1 MGYFEDDTLKQ
12 YGFLTDS
19 DNRQEAIEKMEDF
32 LKTHGTYDITDR
44 FPNTR
49 NESMSLNRLFLGEGL
64 AGNQTK
70 VSIATVL
77 GANGDNDGDSYS
89 SFRVELR
96 DKNNKKYDGGL
107 YELAKVRAKEA
118 GIDEA
123 GVRQFAIDNNILP
136 ADIYDEFAKM
146 EMVLT
151 NDATTF
157 KNKKWNKDAAD
168 IIFKDYVKNQNI
180 SNPENM
186 VLVPG
191 GKSVL
196 GKNAFASINTLPSID
211 EFYKIE
217 EEANNILDMANT
229 IVKEKNLTGKEIE
242 GLTETVRSGNSP
254 VALDKALSIISEH
267 GGLKEDAFSKLE
279 NIAIKRA
286 SIDKYAQEM
295 MAKTGLAATGSVNLS
310 LNAVKMAAH
319 YSGMSGK
326 DKAFTDYVWNVLD
339 VPEQG
344 VISSKKADGR
354 TIYDD
359 KRISTFKDAMKKA
372 MTGKLKD
379 KEADIEGLLS
389 WFDEHGDGIFETS
402 YKTMGNRILSPKQL
416 AELEQYTGDKKNV
429 EGAKMMRTYF
439 GDLIRDLS
447 TDELAMS
454 YYHSTNAIGRN
465 ANNTADM
472 WGKGG
477 FDIAAA
483 HGGSLDA
490 TQQWMMGYGDEER
503 FRAYREEIAQRS
515 LREHETQMAKETL
528 TSKAKQADD
537 IVDDVVNAQTAKG
550 AKAYVDSAASSVVKS
565 IGGSGGLGKIA
576 IGVGVGLMVG
586 GYASGNPLNDKSAQQ
601 HSEEMTQPQQ
611 TMSIPD
617 FMEKQGGYV
626 TGNSQQGYIINIKAD
641 TKKGR
646 KHMEK
651 MMAKAAE
658 ATVGGAVSVNMNIKS
673 TNNQGVTDKDIENYI
688 NRYI

>member
-1 MGYFEDDTLKQ
+1 
-12 YGFLTDS
+12 
-19 DNRQEAIEKMEDF
+19 
-32 LKTHGTYDITDR
+32 
-44 FPNTR
+44 
-49 NESMSLNRLFLGEGL
+49 
-64 AGNQTK
+64 
-70 VSIATVL
+70 
-77 GANGDNDGDSYS
+77 
-89 SFRVELR
+89 
-96 DKNNKKYDGGL
+96 
-107 YELAKVRAKEA
+107 
-118 GIDEA
+118 
-123 GVRQFAIDNNILP
+123 
-136 ADIYDEFAKM
+136 
-146 EMVLT
+146 
-151 NDATTF
+151 
-157 KNKKWNKDAAD
+157 
-168 IIFKDYVKNQNI
+168 
-180 SNPENM
+180 M

-217 EEANNILDMANT
+217 EEANSILDMANI

-242 GLTETVRSGNSP
+242 GLTDTVRSGNSP

-267 GGLKEDAFSKLE
+267 GELDKDAFTKLE
-279 NIAIKRA
+279 NVAIKRA

-319 YSGMSGK
+319 YSNMSGN

-339 VPEQG
+339 VAEQG
-344 VISSKKADGR
+344 IISSKKADGR
-354 TIYDD
+354 TVYDD
-359 KRISTFKDAMKKA
+359 KRISAFKDAMKNA
-372 MTGKLKD
+372 MTGKKKD
-379 KEADIEGLLS
+379 KQEHIEGLLS
-389 WFDEHGDGIFETS
+389 WFDEYGDDIFEVS
-402 YKTMGNRILSPKQL
+402 YKKMGNQILSSQQL
-416 AELEQYTGDKKNV
+416 AELEQYTGDKKIT
-429 EGAKMMRTYF
+429 EGTKMMRTVF
-439 GDLIRDLS
+439 GDRIRKLS
-447 TDELAMS
+447 EDELAMS
-454 YYHSTNAIGRN
+454 YYHSTNAMGRN

-490 TQQWMMGYGDEER
+490 NQQWMMGYGDTERYKSYLEER
-503 FRAYREEIAQRS
+503 AQRS
-515 LREHETQMAKETL
+515 LSEHETQMAKDTL
-528 TSKAKQADD
+528 TAKAKQADD
-537 IVDDVVNAQTAKG
+537 IVNGQTVKAG
-550 AKAYVDSAASSVVKS
+550 AKAYADSAANSMIKS

-576 IGVGVGLMVG
+576 LGVGMGLMVG

-673 TNNQGVTDKDIENYI
+673 VNNQGVTDRDIENYI